1 MKKLLV
7 SVCAAIFFMGISG
20 FVYAGGTPAQAEA
33 LVKKAVAFY
42 KANGKDKTI
51 PEVNNTK
58 GQFVKDDLYIFIYDI
73 NGKVV
78 AHGFQQKM
86 VGMDLSTAKDADG
99 KSFVKERIDIAK
111 TKGKGWQDYK
121 FTNPT
126 TKKIEQKT
134 AYIEKVDD
142 LIFGCGSYKN

>member
-1 MKKLLV
+1 
-7 SVCAAIFFMGISG
+7 
-20 FVYAGGTPAQAEA
+20 
-33 LVKKAVAFY
+33 
-42 KANGKDKTI
+42 
-51 PEVNNTK
+51 
-58 GQFVKDDLYIFIYDI
+58 
-73 NGKVV
+73 
-78 AHGFQQKM
+78 M

-121 FTNPT
+121 FTNPS

-134 AYIEKVDD
+134 AYIERVDD